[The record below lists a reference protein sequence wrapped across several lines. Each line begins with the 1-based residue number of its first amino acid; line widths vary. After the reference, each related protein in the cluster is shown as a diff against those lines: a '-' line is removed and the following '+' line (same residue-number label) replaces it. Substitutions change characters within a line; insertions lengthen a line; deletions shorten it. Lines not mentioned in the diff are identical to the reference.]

1 MPSPCPSCSKL
12 CSLETAEPEV
22 NDLEMDADGQVSAS
36 ARVARTSACCGEEMK
51 EFTYELT
58 DDRSADLTKH
68 EQEFH
73 NGEKQ
78 EYTIDEDSSE
88 VDESG
93 GSRYAKNMIKCV
105 IQYDISC
112 DACTSSED
120 KETKERGH
128 IGNFTMEDSTNAGSF
143 EELV

>member
-93 GSRYAKNMIKCV
+93 GSRQQYVEDCQICCKPNLLTIRWNGEASEYEIYA
-105 IQYDISC
+105 
-112 DACTSSED
+112 
-120 KETKERGH
+120 
-128 IGNFTMEDSTNAGSF
+128 
-143 EELV
+143 ELES